1 MAGDSKE
8 KKWVVFSFA
17 ILFGFSV
24 SVVGQGTRTSV
35 EAHDHAVEIQH
46 SGSKVEEMGH
56 EPGSVQSERTPA
68 PAGPLSGARGD
79 AGGGEQ
85 KDLTAFFVIG
95 FIINILLIGA
105 FMFWAVGQ
113 WRKTK

>member
-1 MAGDSKE
+1 MAGDSKG

-17 ILFGFSV
+17 ILFAFSL
-24 SVVGQGTRTSV
+24 SVAGQDTRTSV
-35 EAHDHAVEIQH
+35 ESHDHAVEIQH
-46 SGSKVEEMGH
+46 SGSRAEEMGH
-56 EPGSVQSERTPA
+56 EPGSAQSERTPA
-68 PAGPLSGARGD
+68 PARPLSGARGD
-79 AGGGEQ
+79 AAGGEQ

-95 FIINILLIGA
+95 FVINILLIGA